1 MKPRICTQNPMEEQA
16 PIFTLFAMKLTK
28 YLAEALALLAVSHI
42 GALAQ
47 SPFLYHLT
55 FQGTYYQTNG
65 TGNFVATPLTDK
77 IILQDAARAGGVD
90 PSSIALVYH
99 LQNSGLGDT
108 IDIVNASTGSTL
120 ANLFGLYFGDDPTL
134 GRSAS
139 TNATQTEIRR
149 LDYIYTQ
156 QNTTYTSFNTHSMG
170 SAFTV
175 KRFLTDTNG
184 ITHATVEA
192 QMSWIVNPSSTNGTK
207 LCTANFST
215 TTPFP

>member
-1 MKPRICTQNPMEEQA
+1 MN
-16 PIFTLFAMKLTK
+16 LTK
-28 YLAEALALLAVSHI
+28 LLALCAASLSLYHRSAF
-42 GALAQ
+42 AQ

-55 FQGTYYQTNG
+55 MNGTCYQTNG
-65 TGNFVATPLTDK
+65 TGDFVSTPMTDQV
-77 IILQDAARAGGVD
+77 LVQEAARAGNVS

-99 LQNSGLGDT
+99 LQSSGLGDT
-108 IDIVNASTGSTL
+108 IDIVDANNGSTL
-120 ANLFGLYFGDDPTL
+120 VNLFGLYFGDDSTL
-134 GRSAS
+134 GRSAA
-139 TNATQTEIRR
+139 TNATQTVVRR

-184 ITHATVEA
+184 VTQVTVEA
-192 QMSWIVNPSSTNGTK
+192 QMSWICNPSGTNGTK
-207 LCTANFST
+207 LCTVNFTT

>member
-1 MKPRICTQNPMEEQA
+1 MEGWRRVL
-16 PIFTLFAMKLTK
+16 TLCSMKLTRFIAAAIT
-28 YLAEALALLAVSHI
+28 LFVACQSR
-42 GALAQ
+42 ALAQ

-55 FQGTYYQTNG
+55 LQGTCYQTNS
-65 TGNFVATPLTDK
+65 TGNFVATPITDK
-77 IILQDAARAGGVD
+77 IIVQDAAQAGGAN

-99 LQNSGLGDT
+99 LQSSGLGDT
-108 IDIVNASTGSTL
+108 IDFVDATTSKTL
-120 ANLFGLYFGDDPTL
+120 GNWFGLYFGDDASL

-156 QNTTYTSFNTHSMG
+156 QNTTFTSFNTHSMG

-175 KRFLTDTNG
+175 KRFLTDASGN
-184 ITHATVEA
+184 THVTVEA
-192 QMSWIVNPSSTNGTK
+192 QISWIVNPSGTNGTK
-207 LCTANFST
+207 LCTGTFTT